1 MKMQQIINA
10 YKGANDLYRLPL
22 PPRAGHALCMLRRQL
37 EPHFKFAE
45 EEQRKAMEA
54 LEARFGQDGGIAFP
68 DAEKAA
74 AFNER
79 MQEVLTMDVDADFT
93 PVTISL
99 DSLGDERILPE
110 VFDWLDGFVAFE

>member
-10 YKGANDLYRLPL
+10 YKGVNELYRLPL
-22 PPRAGHALCMLRRQL
+22 APRAGYALCMLRRQL

-45 EEQRKAMEA
+45 EEQRKQMEA
-54 LEARFGQDGGIAFP
+54 LEAQFGQDGGIAFP

-74 AFNER
+74 AFNTR

-93 PVTISL
+93 PVTVSL
-99 DSLGDERILPE
+99 DSLGNDRVYPE
-110 VFDWLDGFVAFE
+110 VFDWLDGFVTFE